1 MAEQQATQQ
10 AVTVKQPAAPAGAE
24 VIEAVIAKGDLAQL
38 TPAERV
44 NYYQAV
50 CRSLGLNAL
59 TKPFDYIELN
69 GKLTLYATRGATD
82 QLRKLYNISLRVVSR
97 EIVDDIYIV
106 TVEASTPDGRVDT
119 EIGAVSLVK
128 EDGEWKTSQSGK
140 RYFEKN
146 GKWVPLRGDERANAL
161 MKATT
166 KAKRR
171 ATLSIVG
178 LGWLDETE
186 IETIPTARR
195 VNVDVGTGELEQLAP
210 LAAAVAQTDE
220 QVESAPETAQAVSE
234 DDEPD
239 YLSDAEHQKNVR
251 QYLLVRCGW
260 TQARADD
267 AIAHWT
273 ADGLSRRQI
282 MAAIE
287 QARKEH

>member
-1 MAEQQATQQ
+1 MTEQQATQQ

-50 CRSLGLNAL
+50 CKSLGLNAL

-69 GKLTLYATRGATD
+69 GRLTLYATRGATD
-82 QLRKLYNISLRVVSR
+82 QLRKLYNISLRVVNR

-128 EDGEWKTSQSGK
+128 EDGEWKTAPNGK
-140 RYFEKN
+140 RYFERN
-146 GKWVPLRGDERANAL
+146 GKWVPLRGEERANSL
-161 MKATT
+161 MRCIT
-166 KAKRR
+166 KGKRR

-178 LGWLDETE
+178 LGWLDEIE
-186 IETIPTARR
+186 IETVPTARH
-195 VNVDVGTGELEQLAP
+195 VSIDVSTGELQQLAP
-210 LAAAVAQTDE
+210 PAAVAGQTE
-220 QVESAPETAQAVSE
+220 HESGSVLETAQAVSE

-282 MAAIE
+282 VAAIE

>member
-1 MAEQQATQQ
+1 MTEQQATQQ
-10 AVTVKQPAAPAGAE
+10 AVTVKQPAAPVGAE

-38 TPAERV
+38 TPVERV

-50 CRSLGLNAL
+50 CKSLGLNAL

-82 QLRKLYNISLRVVSR
+82 QLRKLYNISLRVVNR
-97 EIVDDIYIV
+97 EIVEDIYIV

-146 GKWVPLRGDERANAL
+146 GKWVPLRGEERANSL
-161 MKATT
+161 MRCIT
-166 KAKRR
+166 KSKRR

-195 VNVDVGTGELEQLAP
+195 VNVDVSTGELEQLAP
-210 LAAAVAQTDE
+210 PVAVAAQTE
-220 QVESAPETAQAVSE
+220 QEANSVLETAQAVSE

-239 YLSDAEHQKNVR
+239 YLCGSGRQGKLR
-251 QYLLVRCGW
+251 QYLVDHGW
-260 TQARADD
+260 TPAQADD
-267 AIAHWT
+267 AIARWT